1 MFSSSDLDTTAL
13 FSLAPCDLPC
23 DLALSPQLL
32 AAPPSPPCLPLFPSS
47 PPLLT
52 PPTTPTASLFSFSS
66 PPLLSLSPTPTPTT
80 AATTNAFEPFDDF
93 LQSPPHTP
101 TATPATPAS
110 PPPPPSSPVSVPLV
124 AKRKKKK
131 PNPVVEAAPT
141 GWFVV
146 GCDSDPAHPDRVVY
160 VNPVAD
166 QWAVGTRD
174 DPTAVAVFDRR
185 HTGTEVTHVALHG
198 DLLAME
204 SGDRVRFLHLPT
216 HQVGTC
222 SKRTMTKLVRPRRH
236 QPRVGLTDFN
246 KGRWVPFTPG
256 NKHVYCYHSQTDI
269 QFVCAEDVLQ
279 CTKQPTAW
287 TWVGVAKAVSGG
299 YEDSQISAM
308 FPLSPTEVVVAVRR
322 AATLADVINKDLKP
336 AVDKHDVAANRS
348 IVVIDTVVFPNACH
362 TNDDVFEM
370 PFKSL
375 AFVASYQKSDV
386 HIEVSSTYLAC
397 SVSRSLWIWHRA
409 SGSCVLGHYAL
420 PVVPSSLHFAPD
432 EHYFVAVKSGSGG
445 TIFRPHCLWSA
456 QTKVVQAEDLATP
469 WRFVQEGAFSFRMGD
484 AGPDMSWKK
493 AVVSCATRTRIV
505 KCPPGH
511 FPSAGGVD
519 AYQVHHALPFPLDPT
534 LRVVTLVQSF
544 FLACAISD

>member
-1 MFSSSDLDTTAL
+1 MFSSSDLDATTF
-13 FSLAPCDLPC
+13 FSFEPCDLPC
-23 DLALSPQLL
+23 DVSRDFPLLPPSPPQSLT
-32 AAPPSPPCLPLFPSS
+32 APPSPPR
-47 PPLLT
+47 LLIT

-66 PPLLSLSPTPTPTT
+66 PTT
-80 AATTNAFEPFDDF
+80 TTNAFEAPEGLFEPFTDF
-93 LQSPPHTP
+93 LQSPNPP
-101 TATPATPAS
+101 DS
-110 PPPPPSSPVSVPLV
+110 PPPPPVLVPEV

-146 GCDSDPAHPDRVVY
+146 GCDSDPAHPDRIVY

-185 HTGTEVTHVALHG
+185 HTGTEVTHVALQG
-198 DLLAME
+198 DLLAVE

-222 SKRTMTKLVRPRRH
+222 SKRTMTRLVRPCRL

-246 KGRWVPFTPG
+246 KGRWVPFAG

-279 CTKQPTAW
+279 RAKHSDDQQTTAW

-299 YEDSQISAM
+299 YEDSQISAVY
-308 FPLSPTEVVVAVRR
+308 PLSPTEVVVAVRR

-348 IVVIDTVVFPNACH
+348 IVVVDTVVFPNACN

-370 PFKSL
+370 PFKSV

-386 HIEVSSTYLAC
+386 HVEVSPTYLAC
-397 SVSRSLWIWHRA
+397 SVGRSLWIWHRA

-445 TIFRPHCLWSA
+445 TIFRPHCLWSV

-469 WRFVQEGAFSFRMGD
+469 WRFVQEGAFSFRAGD